1 MNKKVIIIF
10 SILIFAIA
18 GFIIYFHFSKSNKV
32 THYEKPKH
40 DKLLENFRIYIPSSN
55 ALMTKEV
62 YLQKD
67 ESEIRNIEKILE
79 NFFAELS
86 SPFKDT
92 KILGVYRD
100 KENIVYI
107 DLSKSFTSPQS
118 MREEY
123 LLIKALYKTLKE
135 NFTWIK
141 DVKILIESKEVDTIS
156 GHISNESYLKEIL
169 EEV

>member
-1 MNKKVIIIF
+1 MNKKVIIVF
-10 SILIFAIA
+10 SILIVVIA
-18 GFIIYFHFSKSNKV
+18 GFIIYFHFLKSNKL
-32 THYEKPKH
+32 TYYEKPKH
-40 DKLLENFRIYIPSSN
+40 DKVLENFKIYIPSSN

-62 YLQKD
+62 YLKRD
-67 ESEIRNIEKILE
+67 ESETKNIEKILE
-79 NFFAELS
+79 NFIAELS

-169 EEV
+169 EEG